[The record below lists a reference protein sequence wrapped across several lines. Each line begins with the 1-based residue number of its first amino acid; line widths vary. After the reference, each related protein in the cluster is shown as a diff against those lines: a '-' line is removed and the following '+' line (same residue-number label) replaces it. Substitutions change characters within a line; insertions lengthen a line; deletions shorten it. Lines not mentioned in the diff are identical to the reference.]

1 MEALRR
7 RIFLWKIWANRL
19 ASNNCKNLLTIP
31 VHLKWL
37 LRTQQRSGKRDKE
50 ELNPAL
56 GWWGLTAVG
65 WFN

>member
-7 RIFLWKIWANRL
+7 RIFLWRIWANEL
-19 ASNNCKNLLTIP
+19 ASNNYKNLLIIP
-31 VHLKWL
+31 VDLKWL
-37 LRTQQRSGKRDKE
+37 LRTQQRSGKWEKE

-56 GWWGLTAVG
+56 GWWGLAAVG